1 MTDQDKLNFKEKYKN
16 LKEYYQHDSV
26 AFIEDTCPDIKL
38 LPYQKTLLNTMMS
51 KQKDFYY
58 VNPYTAHKR
67 WLANFRLELM
77 KLMGMD
83 FTVLSPSGRDDYKKG
98 VLVKTVKSEKGND

>member
-83 FTVLSPSGRDDYKKG
+83 FTVLSPSGRDDYEKG
-98 VLVKTVKSEKGND
+98 VVVKDCKE